1 MKDRSTMRTIEY
13 YAENIFWGLIT
24 MIWYKKTIF
33 RCLPNVTYATSR
45 IILWL
50 MLFVSVSV
58 CSGCFFRKKR
68 TGWNVCISLLI
79 SYGLYT
85 VGSYWRTLQN
95 RIVIVLLVST
105 VLSLLIGILV
115 MTRRMNKKKSAKRVI
130 AKKLRKWI
138 TMTGNIYA
146 VAMAV
151 IMMPLLL
158 QGTFGMTLFKP
169 RVKAEIGTETEKQT
183 ISKNID
189 TVLKLQ
195 EEEWASLTTKD
206 KLNVLQCV
214 ANIEANY
221 LGISNELNVGAS
233 NLPEYTLACY
243 SDVSHT
249 IYINLE
255 HLESNSAA
263 EVLNSCC
270 HEAYHS
276 YQHRLV
282 DAYIESP
289 EEIQKL
295 HIYRN
300 VSTYADELAA
310 YVDGDEDFF
319 SYYSQQCEKDAR
331 EYAENA
337 VDDYYSRINE
347 YLEGI
352 DD

>member
-1 MKDRSTMRTIEY
+1 MGTIEY
-13 YAENIFWGLIT
+13 VAESIFWGLIS
-24 MIWYKKTIF
+24 MIWYKNILF
-33 RCLPNVTYATSR
+33 RCLPNVTYGTSR
-45 IILWL
+45 LVLWL

-58 CSGCFFRKKR
+58 CSGWLFRKKR
-68 TGWNVCISLLI
+68 TEWNICVSILFP
-79 SYGLYT
+79 YGLYT
-85 VGSYWRTLQN
+85 VGSYWRTLQS
-95 RIVIVLLVST
+95 RIVIVLLIST

-115 MTRRMNKKKSAKRVI
+115 MTRRINQKRSATRVI
-130 AKKLRKWI
+130 VKRLRRCI
-138 TMTGNIYA
+138 AMTGNIFT

-151 IMMPLLL
+151 IMVPLLF
-158 QGTFGMTLFKP
+158 QGAFGMTLFKP
-169 RVKAEIGTETEKQT
+169 RVEAEIGTETEKQT
-183 ISKNID
+183 ISGNID
-189 TVLKLQ
+189 TILKLQ
-195 EEEWASLTTKD
+195 EEEWYSLSTKD

-214 ANIEANY
+214 ANIEAHY

-255 HLESNSAA
+255 HLENDPAA

-282 DAYIESP
+282 DAYNEAP

-295 HIYRN
+295 RIYSNAVRY
-300 VSTYADELAA
+300 VDEFATYADG
-310 YVDGDEDFF
+310 YEDFF

-331 EYAENA
+331 KYAEDA

-347 YLEGI
+347 YLEGGSE
-352 DD
+352 

>member
-1 MKDRSTMRTIEY
+1 MKDRGTMGTIEY
-13 YAENIFWGLIT
+13 LAENIFWSLIS
-24 MIWYKKTIF
+24 MIWYKNTIF
-33 RCLPNVTYATSR
+33 RCLPNMTYETSR
-45 IILWL
+45 IVLWL
-50 MLFVSVSV
+50 MLLASVSV

-68 TGWNVCISLLI
+68 TRWNVCISLLI
-79 SYGLYT
+79 PYGLYT
-85 VGSYWRTLQN
+85 VGSYWRILQN
-95 RIVIVLLVST
+95 RIVIVLLVSM

-115 MTRRMNKKKSAKRVI
+115 MTRRINKKRSVKCVI
-130 AKKLRKWI
+130 AKRLRKCI

-146 VAMAV
+146 VALAV
-151 IMMPLLL
+151 IMVPLLL
-158 QGTFGMTLFKP
+158 QGAFGITLFKP
-169 RVKAEIGTETEKQT
+169 GVNAEIGIETEKQT
-183 ISKNID
+183 ISGNID
-189 TVLKLQ
+189 TILKLQ
-195 EEEWASLTTKD
+195 EEEWYSLSTKD

-214 ANIEANY
+214 ANIEADY

-243 SDVSHT
+243 SDISHT

-255 HLESNSAA
+255 HLENDSVA

-282 DAYIESP
+282 DAYNETP

-295 HIYRN
+295 RIYRN
-300 VSTYADELAA
+300 VAL
-310 YVDGDEDFF
+310 YVDEFATYSDGYEDFF

-347 YLEGI
+347 YLEGTE
-352 DD
+352 

>member
-1 MKDRSTMRTIEY
+1 MGAIEY
-13 YAENIFWGLIT
+13 YAENIFWDLIS

-45 IILWL
+45 IVLWF
-50 MLFVSVSV
+50 MLSVSVSV

-68 TGWNVCISLLI
+68 TRWNVCISLLI
-79 SYGLYT
+79 PYGLYT

-115 MTRRMNKKKSAKRVI
+115 MTRRMNKKKSVKRVI
-130 AKKLRKWI
+130 AKRLRKCI
-138 TMTGNIYA
+138 TMTGNIYTLG
-146 VAMAV
+146 MAV

-169 RVKAEIGTETEKQT
+169 RVKAEIGIETEKQT

-189 TVLKLQ
+189 TILKLQ
-195 EEEWASLTTKD
+195 EEEWASLSTKD

-214 ANIEANY
+214 ANVEANY

-233 NLPEYTLACY
+233 NLPEYTFACY

-255 HLESNSAA
+255 HLENDSAV

-282 DAYIESP
+282 DAYNETP

-295 HIYRN
+295 RIYSN
-300 VSTYADELAA
+300 VALYVDEFAIYA
-310 YVDGDEDFF
+310 DGDEDFF

-331 EYAENA
+331 KYAEDA
-337 VDDYYSRINE
+337 VDEYYSRINE
-347 YLEGI
+347 YLEGTE
-352 DD
+352 